1 MEKYR
6 HSTFKRVLIDDL
18 KEGKKYFIDF
28 YVRNRYEN
36 RIGIFIKFI
45 EDDFACFKITYY
57 GWALN
62 YYIDDMSYFYEF
74 NSTKEKLQNAM
85 ELRAINIILR
95 KVIGDD
101 SFIYSY

>member
-1 MEKYR
+1 MERYR

-45 EDDFACFKITYY
+45 KDDFACFKISYY
-57 GWALN
+57 GWVMN

-74 NSTKEKLQNAM
+74 NSNKEQIQNAM
-85 ELRAINIILR
+85 EQRAINIILR
-95 KVIGDD
+95 KVIGDE
-101 SFIYSY
+101 SFIY